1 MLWGSANLVPTSR
14 PQRTEWVLGSVVP
27 LLLVPDLALTLHQ
40 PFNAF
45 KPELTCS
52 QLGWDNSCKPEIQ
65 AKVITPL
72 VRQGDFRPSA
82 DSGLADEPPDHRL
95 LECAM

>member
-1 MLWGSANLVPTSR
+1 MGARVGRSITPPPR
-14 PQRTEWVLGSVVP
+14 
-27 LLLVPDLALTLHQ
+27 LALTLHQ